1 MQHGSRYVERRRVAA
16 LVALFSHSSSNT
28 FDRSHVWGLWQ
39 KTHLHA
45 TWMMSHEL
53 RSEFFFWIEKACVC
67 GHEAPNSIGFGS
79 FSQSSMPSLF
89 SLFAGRAS
97 ARYARASS
105 AWAVVATLRETFY
118 VPSRPQLKSD
128 RETNRSGACLSF
140 WKFLWSRG

>member
-1 MQHGSRYVERRRVAA
+1 MQHGSRYVERRHVAA
-16 LVALFSHSSSNT
+16 LDTLHCAQVVLVALFSHSSSNT

-89 SLFAGRAS
+89 SRFAGRAS

-118 VPSRPQLKSD
+118 VPADPSLNQTVTPTDLVR
-128 RETNRSGACLSF
+128 A
-140 WKFLWSRG
+140 